1 MMSESDLVNRLR
13 KMAEDSRSMTQ
24 MEIAEKVS
32 DLLEEAAREIE
43 VLRNYRQLYFDAYK
57 D

>member
-1 MMSESDLVNRLR
+1 MSESDLVNRLR

-24 MEIAEKVS
+24 IEIAEKVS
-32 DLLEEAAREIE
+32 ELLEEAARELE
-43 VLRNYRQLYFDAYK
+43 VLQGYRELYFDAYK

>member
-32 DLLEEAAREIE
+32 ELLEEAARELE
-43 VLRNYRQLYFDAYK
+43 VLQRYRELYFDAYK